1 MYSSIIVTVMGPNKP
16 GLVNAIS
23 EKAAEAGANWAE
35 SRMANLVGQFAGII
49 HLQILPT
56 KIENLTI
63 ALESLKE
70 LGLQINIATARP
82 FAGEPEYSRSR
93 LLNVELI
100 GQDHPGIIRDISK
113 ILSSHSISIE
123 KLDTE
128 FLNGSWSGENMF
140 QTKAKLRVPAN
151 LTEEE
156 LQNTLEAIA
165 NEIMVDISIE
175 TSSSTPFYATE
186 RRSSLLS

>member
-1 MYSSIIVTVMGPNKP
+1 MYSSIIVTVMGPDKP
-16 GLVNAIS
+16 GLVNVIS

-49 HLQILPT
+49 HLQILPS
-56 KIENLTI
+56 KIEALTK
-63 ALESLKE
+63 ALNSLE
-70 LGLQINIATARP
+70 TLGLQINIATARP
-82 FAGEPEYSRSR
+82 ATGEPIYSR

-123 KLDTE
+123 ELDTE
-128 FLNGSWSGENMF
+128 FISGSWSGENMF
-140 QTKAKLRVPAN
+140 QTRAKLRVPAN
-151 LTEEE
+151 LPEEE

-175 TSSSTPFYATE
+175 SSSSTPFYAAE
-186 RRSSLLS
+186 RRTSLLS